1 MASYLDAT
9 ADTEALAAERE
20 SALLALTENVDLAV
34 PRLRAATDAVAQTER
49 TLAQLTAEHDLLTSI
64 RLPDGINEL
73 DTAITAQQQALQ
85 RAKDAELS
93 AQAADAAARD
103 ALAAAP
109 DRGPLEQ
116 ARREHAEQRRILTE
130 VPSAR
135 TDVEAAATRL
145 EQAGQQSTAAGQA
158 VDTSRDARD
167 AAASDAAAASSLV
180 ARLTIEAESLS
191 AVTLP
196 GGLTELDDRIH
207 TAAGTLTDSAERLA
221 AAERAD
227 AAARAALR
235 DAPPRG
241 PLELTLRQVAEL
253 AVATAAV
260 EPIRQRAQ
268 QASQDQLR
276 TQSDL
281 AAATAARDKARA
293 ARDKAV
299 VASGAAALRPHLV
312 AGDACPVCEQVVTT
326 LPPSAHAPKLAAA
339 DKAAAAADAKVQKA
353 RTEDLKAAQLVAAV
367 DAQLTTATER
377 VAALQSALDGQPT
390 DEAVI
395 REALSGLDRLDSQA
409 RAADESVRQA
419 RSQNTA
425 AQATVRQVETDA
437 SVLRR
442 SLQQTRDPLVA
453 LGAPQVDGSHL
464 LASWTQLTE
473 WAAAQSDSRRQ
484 ALLAARPADEA
495 AQAALRLAE
504 KGLADARTREAQAR
518 KAETEATASHR
529 AGQGRAEGTADPAG
543 RTHRVPVRC
552 AERLRRAGPTGADR

>member
-20 SALLALTENVDLAV
+20 SALLALTENVELAV

-85 RAKDAELS
+85 RAKDAERS

-196 GGLTELDDRIH
+196 AGLTELDDRIH
-207 TAAGTLTDSAERLA
+207 DRRRTLTESAERLA

-235 DAPPRG
+235 GAPRPRTVG
-241 PLELTLRQVAEL
+241 ADP
-253 AVATAAV
+253 AAGGRIGCCDGGGGAD
-260 EPIRQRAQ
+260 P
-268 QASQDQLR
+268 
-276 TQSDL
+276 
-281 AAATAARDKARA
+281 AARATGVAKISCEPRATSLRRPPPATRPVPPGTRPSSRAVRRHCDRTWWPATPARSA
-293 ARDKAV
+293 NR
-299 VASGAAALRPHLV
+299 SSRPS
-312 AGDACPVCEQVVTT
+312 PRRRTRRNSPQPTRP
-326 LPPSAHAPKLAAA
+326 LPQRMPRYRRPAPKISRLRSWWR
-339 DKAAAAADAKVQKA
+339 QS
-353 RTEDLKAAQLVAAV
+353 TPSW
-367 DAQLTTATER
+367 TTATER

-395 REALSGLDRLDSQA
+395 REALSGLDRLDAQA
-409 RAADESVRQA
+409 RAADESVQPGTKPA
-419 RSQNTA
+419 HCCPGDSA
-425 AQATVRQVETDA
+425 AGGD
-437 SVLRR
+437 
-442 SLQQTRDPLVA
+442 
-453 LGAPQVDGSHL
+453 
-464 LASWTQLTE
+464 
-473 WAAAQSDSRRQ
+473 
-484 ALLAARPADEA
+484 
-495 AQAALRLAE
+495 
-504 KGLADARTREAQAR
+504 
-518 KAETEATASHR
+518 
-529 AGQGRAEGTADPAG
+529 
-543 RTHRVPVRC
+543 
-552 AERLRRAGPTGADR
+552 